1 MIRQLPLVAFCA
13 VAACAVPD
21 YRPVRAPAPIPAPQ
35 PELPPQVNPQSAKE
49 RFLRAVE
56 ANGCEVNAGNSAAI
70 LAGATLSQQDLARIL
85 QELKDEGRGS
95 VAPDGTGFRVNT
107 GTCV

>member
-1 MIRQLPLVAFCA
+1 M
-13 VAACAVPD
+13 
-21 YRPVRAPAPIPAPQ
+21 
-35 PELPPQVNPQSAKE
+35 
-49 RFLRAVE
+49 RAVE
-56 ANGCEVNAGNSAAI
+56 ANGCEVNASNSAVI

-107 GTCV
+107 GACA